1 MKACNFLLLFSLLC
15 GPTLFAQD
23 SKTPLRLDELDLVP
37 VLNGC
42 APTDDDNLKRFS
54 CLAEQLHNFI
64 YDHVN
69 YPSEAISFRSSNIV
83 LANFI
88 VEPDGTVSNVMVN
101 AATFRTKQMTDSDS
115 IMVKTSF
122 EREVKAVLTKLPRF
136 EPGLYQG
143 EKRRVSIS
151 LMIRL
156 ELKDGVVFKPKFDL
170 ENTPLTP
177 YWISGAMKFKD
188 QGDIPRADSMI
199 GVVETQPFFPG
210 CLETNVDLKKKC
222 AEQKMLEFLYGNLKY
237 PKEARKKKCQ
247 GTVYIKFVVEK
258 DGTLSNHEIVRDIG
272 CGCGEEALRV
282 IKMMPPW
289 EPATQRGKPVKVQ
302 FNLPIRFM
310 LE

>member
-1 MKACNFLLLFSLLC
+1 MKTYNYLLLFCLLS
-15 GPTLFAQD
+15 GTALFAQD
-23 SKTPLRLDELDLVP
+23 ANSALRLDELDLVP

-88 VEPDGTVSNVMVN
+88 VEPDGSVSDVMVN

-136 EPGLYQG
+136 EPGIYRG
-143 EKRRVSIS
+143 EKVRVSIS

-156 ELKDGVVFKPKFDL
+156 ELKDGVVFKPLFDL
-170 ENTPLTP
+170 KNTPLAP
-177 YWISGAMKFKD
+177 YWISGAMKFKN
-188 QGDIPRADSMI
+188 QGGPDRTDLTGGI
-199 GVVETQPFFPG
+199 ETQPYFPG
-210 CLETNVDLKKKC
+210 CTESDVSLKKKC
-222 AEQKMLEFLYGNLKY
+222 SEQKMLNFIYGNLKY
-237 PKEARKKKCQ
+237 PQIAKKEKCQ
-247 GTVYIKFVVEK
+247 GTVYVKFVVEK
-258 DGTLSNHEIVRDIG
+258 DGTLSNHEIIRDIG
-272 CGCGEEALRV
+272 CGCGDEALRL
-282 IKMMPPW
+282 IKLMPAW
-289 EPATQRGKPVKVQ
+289 EPATRHGRPVRLQ
-302 FNLPIRFM
+302 FNLPIRFR
-310 LE
+310 LD